1 MKKQPQIREVK
12 LCLKAD
18 PAILPT
24 VQNFI
29 EKTALAFGL
38 GQSEALALTLAG
50 EEIFNYLC
58 SNIEL
63 TDEIQINCHE
73 GSHYTALDFILP
85 LKNLA
90 MQAFNLTASI
100 NIEDEESLD
109 EMGLLIAS
117 RMVDHMEI
125 SHDESGDLL
134 LTLRKNKSYP
144 KITAP
149 EHPTRIPAT
158 ENLTTVTPDP
168 EELKFFI
175 TESHL
180 YTPAALLP
188 HDFYYPGKIVDMV
201 NAGEFR
207 AAIIR
212 DPAGGIGGG
221 IIWHW
226 YSPKM
231 VECYGPFIL
240 ADATSAIDFEQRQ
253 TLAQTLLEHCL
264 NEIARSPAVGLLN
277 LTPGPDLPQHH
288 FESLG
293 TVFEYHNNAPDTEIS
308 ALFRLLQEDPGTVTW
323 AHPELEPFLRNEYQR
338 LTLPREIRRTS
349 NTGESQT
356 DFSVLTVN
364 TDSNQARKKVT
375 LQPLWAGADM
385 EKNIADHVAL
395 FTREGIDNIYFTIDL
410 GQSWQAAFAP
420 ALSKNGFVPL
430 LILPYGGRGDLL
442 ILQKTKTPENG
453 LTV

>member
-1 MKKQPQIREVK
+1 MKQQPIREVK
-12 LCLKAD
+12 LCLKTDLAF
-18 PAILPT
+18 LPT

-58 SNIEL
+58 GNIKL
-63 TDEIQINCHE
+63 AATMQINCHE
-73 GSHYTALDFILP
+73 GSYYTALDFSLP
-85 LKNLA
+85 IKNLA
-90 MQAFNLTASI
+90 MQAFNMTATI
-100 NIEDEESLD
+100 NIEDEDSLN

-125 SHDESGDLL
+125 NHDESGNLL
-134 LTLRKNKSYP
+134 LMLRKDKSYP
-144 KITAP
+144 KITIP
-149 EHPTRIPAT
+149 EYPTHIPAT
-158 ENLTTVTPDP
+158 ENFTIVIPDP

-180 YTPAALLP
+180 YTPTTLLP
-188 HDFYYPGKIVDMV
+188 HDFYYPGKIIDMV
-201 NAGEFR
+201 NAGAFK

-212 DPAGGIGGG
+212 DPAGNIGGG

-231 VECYGPFIL
+231 VECFGPFML
-240 ADATSAIDFEQRQ
+240 ADETSTINIEQRQ
-253 TLAQTLLEHCL
+253 TSAQTLIEHCL

-288 FESLG
+288 FEALG
-293 TVFEYHNNAPDTEIS
+293 KVFEYHNNAATTEIS

-323 AHPELEPFLRNEYQR
+323 AHTEFESFLRREYQR
-338 LTLPREIRRTS
+338 LTLPREIRLTS
-349 NTGESQT
+349 NTGESQA
-356 DFSVLTVN
+356 DFSVLTVD

-375 LQPLWAGADM
+375 LHPLWVGADM
-385 EKNIADHVAL
+385 EKNIADHLAL

-410 GQSWQAAFAP
+410 GQSWQTAFAP
-420 ALSKNGFVPL
+420 ALSKNGFVPQ

-442 ILQKTKTPENG
+442 ILQKTKESENG
-453 LTV
+453 LAV